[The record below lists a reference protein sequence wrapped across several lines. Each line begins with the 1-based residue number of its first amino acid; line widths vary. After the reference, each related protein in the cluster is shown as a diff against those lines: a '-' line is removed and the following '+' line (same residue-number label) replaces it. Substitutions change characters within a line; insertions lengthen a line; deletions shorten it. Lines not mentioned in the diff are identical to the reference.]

1 MKFSAKKLFEI
12 AQEEYSKAGLTATAE
27 GAGNWAYYSA
37 EQEYESEQEVRD
49 ELAGYIAEELEMA
62 NE

>member
-1 MKFSAKKLFEI
+1 MKFSAKRLFEI
-12 AQEEYSKAGLTATAE
+12 AQDEYSKSGLTATAE

-49 ELAGYIAEELEMA
+49 ELAGYIAEELEME

>member
-1 MKFSAKKLFEI
+1 MKFSAEKLFEI
-12 AQEEYSKAGLTATAE
+12 AQEEYSKAGLPATAE